1 MNEPNHHPSVP
12 SRRSLRG
19 LDWLNFFL
27 AGVQTGI
34 GPFLAIYLTAT
45 RHWDAARVG
54 IVISVGGI
62 ATIAAQAPAGAL
74 IDASRYK
81 RWLVSAGATA
91 VGLGCLATVY
101 VRAMI
106 SEVGVQTLIGLAA
119 AVFPTAIAAIS
130 LGVVGKAQ
138 LPRRIARNEGFN
150 HAGNVIF
157 AVLCGLIGT
166 MVSQSWI
173 FYVSPLAAI
182 GSIAAVMLIREQDID
197 HAAARGDGVKA
208 HQTMEQGQPRQ
219 ASLPRERCGTL
230 GGERPTTWRELA
242 RDRRVLIFAA
252 SVVIFHF
259 ANAAMLPLVGELLSR
274 GRPHES
280 SLYMAACVIVAQ
292 AVMVPVALVTGRV
305 ADTLGRKLP
314 FKIGFAV
321 LAVRGFL
328 YTAGRNPYYLVSV
341 QALDGVGAAIFGVL
355 WVLIAADLAKGTG
368 RFNAFQ
374 GVIQAC
380 LGLGAFLS
388 NFVAGLVVKNFGFNA
403 GFFMLG
409 LMACLGLLVFS
420 LKMPETS
427 ASASA
432 APRHGGSGW
441 ERQRQAGIQ
450 DLPAAN

>member
-1 MNEPNHHPSVP
+1 MNEPNHHASVP

-27 AGVQTGI
+27 ADVQTGI

-54 IVISVGGI
+54 IVISVAGI
-62 ATIAAQAPAGAL
+62 ATVAAQAPAGAL

-81 RWLVSAGATA
+81 RWLVAGGATA

-101 VRAMI
+101 VRAMV
-106 SEVGVQTLIGLAA
+106 SEAGVQILIGLAA
-119 AVFPTAIAAIS
+119 AIFPTAIAAIS

-138 LPRRIARNEGFN
+138 LPHRIARNEGFN

-173 FYVSPLAAI
+173 FYVSAPAAI
-182 GSIAAVMLIREQDID
+182 GSVAAVLLIREQDID

-208 HQTMEQGQPRQ
+208 HQALERRQPRQ
-219 ASLPRERCGTL
+219 ASLPRERGGTL
-230 GGERPTTWRELA
+230 RAERPITWRELA
-242 RDRRVLIFAA
+242 RDRRILIFAA

-280 SLYMAACVIVAQ
+280 SLYMAACIIIAQ

-305 ADTLGRKLP
+305 TDTLGRKLP
-314 FKIGFAV
+314 FQIGFAV
-321 LAVRGFL
+321 LALRGFL

-368 RFNAFQ
+368 RFNLLQ
-374 GVIQAC
+374 GGVQAC

-388 NFVAGLVVKNFGFNA
+388 NFLAGFVVKNFGYNA
-403 GFFMLG
+403 GFFALSLIACVG
-409 LMACLGLLVFS
+409 LVVFS
-420 LKMPETS
+420 LKMPETGAL
-427 ASASA
+427 ASA
-432 APRHGGSGW
+432 PFDERGGSW
-441 ERQRQAGIQ
+441 ERRRQARIR
-450 DLPAAN
+450 DLPVPD